1 MSLDVT
7 LTTSLVATDLD
18 GTLVRDDRTIS
29 AYSADVLRRVA
40 ADGIAL
46 VLVTGRPIRWLHNVY
61 DQLDIRPLAVCANGA
76 VIYDPVRDEIVH
88 EAPLTAEV
96 LAEAG
101 GRLRA
106 AIPGVLFAVER
117 DGGREMLHDPAYP
130 IGPWELDH
138 EDVRPEPYVRL
149 IATPAAK
156 LLVRAGTGG
165 NEGTVDADEFT
176 ALVGTTLAGIA
187 EATNSSSSGVVEV
200 SAAGVTKAYGLAGVA
215 ASLGVAPR
223 DVIAFGDMP
232 NDLPMLAWAGRGVAM
247 ANGHPAVLAAAHDV
261 TTLSND
267 EDGVAA
273 YLESLLL

>member
-7 LTTSLVATDLD
+7 ISTSLVATDLD

-40 ADGIAL
+40 AGGIAL
-46 VLVTGRPIRWLHNVY
+46 VLVTGRPIRWLHNIY
-61 DQLDIRPLAVCANGA
+61 DQLDVRPLAVCANGA
-76 VIYDPVRDEIVH
+76 VIYDPVRDEILH
-88 EAPLTAEV
+88 DAPMTAEAV
-96 LAEAG
+96 TEACA
-101 GRLRA
+101 RLRA

-138 EDVRPEPYVRL
+138 EDVRPEPVARL
-149 IATPAAK
+149 IGAPAVK
-156 LLVRAGTGG
+156 LLVRAGP
-165 NEGTVDADEFT
+165 EGTVDADEFT
-176 ALVGTTLAGIA
+176 ALVGTTLAGFA

-200 SAAGVTKAYGLAGVA
+200 SAAGVTKAYGLAWVA
-215 ASLGVAPR
+215 ESLGVAPR
-223 DVIAFGDMP
+223 DVVAFGDMP
-232 NDLPMLAWAGRGVAM
+232 NDVPMLAWAGRGVAM

-261 TTLSND
+261 TTRTND
-267 EDGVAA
+267 DDGVAA